1 MTTTAITKLDP
12 ELIKRARLLAGT
24 TQKSSKVSYIKVNYD
39 ADIGIPKGN
48 FILKLW
54 NSDTEQYSDVDLG
67 ETFSAVILAHT
78 KKCSQWDK
86 DAGNNLYESNEF
98 DTYQD
103 KVELYSADELVD
115 TGTYRE
121 LKTKNENLKLQI
133 VLYLYIPDKE
143 VYAKLFIKGGT
154 IMAFGDYESSMV
166 NMGGA
171 LQAFTTIFTNKK
183 EKKGSVSYFLVKFAQ
198 GDYVNFEKMV
208 ELSQKVREGI
218 NIMRQRH
225 VEVLPTVTGLPSA
238 PPTDEEVE
246 NAQLDDLP
254 F

>member
-78 KKCSQWDK
+78 KKCSQWDN

-133 VLYLYIPDKE
+133 VLYLYLPDKKCG
-143 VYAKLFIKGGT
+143 AKLFIKGSA
-154 IMAFGDYESSMV
+154 IVPFGDYESAMV

-171 LQAFTTIFTNKK
+171 LQAFETKFTNKK
-183 EKKGSVSYFLVKFAQ
+183 EKKGSVSYFVIKFAQ
-198 GDYVNFEKMV
+198 GEYVNFEEMV
-208 ELSQKVREGI
+208 QLSEKVRDNI
-218 NIMRQRH
+218 NMMKRKNIEPASPVSTVPPSDEV
-225 VEVLPTVTGLPSA
+225 VEAALA
-238 PPTDEEVE
+238 
-246 NAQLDDLP
+246 DLP

>member
-1 MTTTAITKLDP
+1 MTTAITKLDP

-24 TQKSSKVSYIKVNYD
+24 TQKSSKVSYIKINYD

-54 NSDTEQYSDVDLG
+54 NGDTEQYTDIDLG
-67 ETFSAVILAHT
+67 ESFEAVILAHT
-78 KKCSQWDK
+78 KKCSQWDN
-86 DAGNNLYESNEF
+86 DAGSNLYESNEF

-103 KVELYSADELVD
+103 KVELYSNDELVD

-133 VLYLYIPDKE
+133 VLYLYFPDRKIG
-143 VYAKLFIKGGT
+143 AKLFIKGST
-154 IMAFGDYESSMV
+154 ILPFGDYESAMV

-171 LQAFTTIFTNKK
+171 LQAFTTKFTNKK
-183 EKKGSVSYFLVKFAQ
+183 EKKGSVSYFVVKFAQ
-198 GDYVNFEKMV
+198 GEYVNFEEMV
-208 ELSQKVREGI
+208 QLSEKVRNDI
-218 NIMRQRH
+218 NMMKKKN
-225 VEVLPTVTGLPSA
+225 VEPVSPASVLPPSQ
-238 PPTDEEVE
+238 EVVE
-246 NAQLDDLP
+246 AELNDLP